1 MLFLRGKCYDYIP
14 EYTKQAEENLSKA
27 IKLMPSKAEAWEALG
42 HVYWKKRDLEQAK
55 KTFEGSL
62 EQDEN
67 NKVAMRNL
75 SMVYRML
82 EKSSTNPTE
91 PIDAEEKK
99 ANFAKSIELAK
110 AAIKLDMG
118 DSQSW
123 YVLGNAHLTN
133 FFANN
138 ESTKEL
144 EQSLKAYQLAE
155 KNLKEPNPDLYFN
168 RGTVLEYLERY
179 SESAAD
185 FMKAHAI
192 DPNLGAER
200 RADGIIGFV
209 SRAYNAISNKGK
221 IKTNRLIDMVKSIPT
236 VLPESMQE
244 SAAKQNL
251 KVADISQLQHGDN
264 PELIISAKV
273 VNSLDKQIDV
283 PQCFLMVDSKH
294 NFCVLSV
301 YHMSKKCV
309 DKMRAGSALLI
320 RNPHLVLTQ
329 LQFKGYQYNY
339 QCIKV
344 TDVNSLL
351 VNGAALTDDAAKSE
365 VISKTFA

>member
-1 MLFLRGKCYDYIP
+1 MAAKKEKADLLFLRGKCYDYIP

-27 IKLMPSKAEAWEALG
+27 IKLMPGKAEAWEALG

-99 ANFAKSIELAK
+99 ANFAKSIDLAK
-110 AAIKLDMG
+110 GAIRLDMG

-155 KNLKEPNPDLYFN
+155 KNLKEPNPDLFFN

-221 IKTNRLIDMVKSIPT
+221 IKTNRLIDMVKTIPQ
-236 VLPESMQE
+236 VLPDSMQE
-244 SAAKQNL
+244 SAAK
-251 KVADISQLQHGDN
+251 
-264 PELIISAKV
+264 
-273 VNSLDKQIDV
+273 
-283 PQCFLMVDSKH
+283 
-294 NFCVLSV
+294 
-301 YHMSKKCV
+301 
-309 DKMRAGSALLI
+309 
-320 RNPHLVLTQ
+320 
-329 LQFKGYQYNY
+329 
-339 QCIKV
+339 
-344 TDVNSLL
+344 
-351 VNGAALTDDAAKSE
+351 
-365 VISKTFA
+365 